1 MKTIRSL
8 TILAG
13 LSLVLLAL
21 GVTGARAQDGQSLS
35 ITNFNGTFT
44 LPLDAQW
51 GKTSLPA
58 GNYTLRYGTLNG
70 SHMVEVRGTAKGNPH
85 GLILVQQPESTSV
98 KNNAIVCVR
107 EGSALVVRA
116 LEMPSIG
123 RSANF
128 AMPRGTQLT
137 AHNRNH
143 KGYTQVAEAPVL
155 IERIPVTLNAK

>member
-21 GVTGARAQDGQSLS
+21 GVTGAKAQDGQSLS
-35 ITNFNGTFT
+35 ITNLNGTFT

-51 GKTSLPA
+51 KNMSLPA
-58 GNYTLRYGTLNG
+58 GTYTLQYGTLNG
-70 SHMVEVRGTAKGNPH
+70 FHIVEVQGTAKGSPH
-85 GLILVQQPESTSV
+85 GLILVQQPESTSA

-107 EGSALVVRA
+107 EGGTLVVRA

-123 RSANF
+123 QSANF

-137 AHNRNH
+137 AHNH
-143 KGYTQVAEAPVL
+143 TGYTQLAEAPML
-155 IERIPVTLNAK
+155 IQRIPVALNAK